1 LTGIIAVQLYWIRN
15 AIRIKEE
22 QFDRSVNE
30 ALQVTVKKLETTE
43 NAEMIKGKLQN
54 PGTDSTYLF
63 AKDNRHS
70 YISRVKITD
79 TPVNSCFVA
88 GKIQGDTTRNIIVFR
103 EQSGDDSILVGY
115 NIHACNYSLDT
126 IHLNRENQGVTVITK
141 DNQKDSVYIIVG
153 NQMKRINRKSKDL
166 EMVFERMVVEV
177 ASRHKSIEDRLDT
190 TILKQIIQNSLID
203 NGIEI
208 PFEYAI
214 LNSDSATK
222 PVIQT
227 AGFTARLTGSVYK
240 VNLFPNDVIEKEN
253 YLILDFPDK
262 WRHVYKSLAFLM
274 AGSSFFTFFIII
286 TFTLTLLLIFRQK
299 KISEIKSD
307 FINNM
312 THEFKTP
319 IATISLA
326 ADSLSNEKV
335 YNNKSQVIYFSG
347 IIKEES
353 KRMNSQVEN
362 VLQMALLDKKDFK
375 LKFELTDVHDL
386 IKTAIKSVS
395 IQIERKEGKIESFL
409 ESEKFSAYTDK
420 VHFTNILYNLL
431 DNAIK
436 YSNGKPDIKVGTYNN
451 TKGIFIYVEDKGI
464 GMNTAMQ
471 SKIFDKFY
479 RASSGNVHN
488 VKGFGLGLSY
498 VKAIVTANSGT
509 IMVRSKPGEGSR
521 FTVFLPYTRR
531 EIDVE
536 E

>member
-1 LTGIIAVQLYWIRN
+1 
-15 AIRIKEE
+15 
-22 QFDRSVNE
+22 
-30 ALQVTVKKLETTE
+30 
-43 NAEMIKGKLQN
+43 M
-54 PGTDSTYLF
+54 
-63 AKDNRHS
+63 
-70 YISRVKITD
+70 D
-79 TPVNSCFVA
+79 TQGNSCFVA
-88 GKIQGDTTRNIIVFR
+88 DKIQGDTTRNIFVLR
-103 EQSGDDSILVGY
+103 EQPGDDSTVVGL
-115 NIHACNYSLDT
+115 NIHSCNYSLDT
-126 IHLNRENQGVTVITK
+126 IHLNKESQGVTVITK
-141 DNQKDSVYIIVG
+141 ENQKDSVYLTVG

-190 TILKQIIQNSLID
+190 TILKQIIQNSLSY

-214 LNSDSATK
+214 TNSDTVTNS
-222 PVIQT
+222 VIQT
-227 AGFTARLTGSVYK
+227 AGFIASMTGSMYK
-240 VNLFPNDVIEKEN
+240 VNLFPNDIIEREN
-253 YLILDFPDK
+253 SLILDFPDK
-262 WRHVYKSLAFLM
+262 KRHVYKSLAFLM

-335 YNNKSQVIYFSG
+335 YNNMNQVIYFSG

-375 LKFELTDVHDL
+375 LKFELTDIHDL
-386 IKTAIKSVS
+386 IKTAIKSVY

-409 ESEKFSAYTDK
+409 ESEKFSTYTDK
-420 VHFTNILYNLL
+420 VHFTNIIYNLL

-436 YSNGKPDIKVGTYNN
+436 YSDGKPDIKVGTYSN
-451 TKGIFIYVEDKGI
+451 TKGIYIYVEDKGI
-464 GMNTAMQ
+464 GMNAAMQ

-479 RASSGNVHN
+479 RQVP
-488 VKGFGLGLSY
+488 VMC
-498 VKAIVTANSGT
+498 
-509 IMVRSKPGEGSR
+509 IM
-521 FTVFLPYTRR
+521 
-531 EIDVE
+531 
-536 E
+536 